1 VSLLS
6 RVLPP
11 LRPSDQP
18 TFSWSRVEAFIDG
31 LYAIAATL
39 LVLEL
44 RPPATEPGRLGH
56 ALLHQW
62 PTYLIYALGFIQMIG
77 GWAASRR
84 VGSWLARADHY
95 VLMMTMLSLMAFVMT
110 PFTFAVLVDA
120 VGNDADLVAAVRL
133 LALVLTVSLAGFA
146 FNFRYIRRRGYFRTD
161 LHPEDFERGYLAAV
175 TVFLLPLLSFGLTY
189 VVGKWALAP
198 IVVMSL
204 MSLLPFE
211 LRDGEAA

>member
-1 VSLLS
+1 MDVFR

-11 LRPSDQP
+11 LRPSEQA
-18 TFSWSRVEAFIDG
+18 TFSWTRVEAFIDG

-44 RPPATEPGRLGH
+44 RPPATDPGRLGH

-62 PTYLIYALGFIQMIG
+62 PTYLIYGLGFIQMIG

-84 VGSWLARADHY
+84 IGSWLERADHY
-95 VLMMTMLSLMAFVMT
+95 VLMMTMLSLMAFLLT

-120 VGNDADLVAAVRL
+120 VGNHNDFVAAVRL
-133 LALVLTVSLAGFA
+133 LSIVMTVSLLGFA
-146 FNFRYIRRRGYFRTD
+146 MNLRYIRRRGYFRTD
-161 LHPEDFERGYLAAV
+161 LHQEDFERGYLAGV
-175 TVFLLPLLSFGLTY
+175 TIFLLPLASLALTW
-189 VVGKWALAP
+189 VVGPWALAP
-198 IVVMSL
+198 IVAMSL
-204 MSLLPFE
+204 LSLLPFE